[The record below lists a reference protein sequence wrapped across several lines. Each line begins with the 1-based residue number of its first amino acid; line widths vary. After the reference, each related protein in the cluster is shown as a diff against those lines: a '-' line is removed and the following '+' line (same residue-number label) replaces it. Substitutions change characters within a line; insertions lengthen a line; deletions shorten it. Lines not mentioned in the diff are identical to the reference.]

1 MSTTTVASN
10 LGQTANYLDYISV
23 LFVRCF
29 IFIIIPFGTVGHIL
43 SIYVFTRSNLRS
55 NPCSRYFLAASIVGM
70 IHTCYTLPIR
80 LVQSSYV
87 EKDPGAYSIVFC
99 KFAWFTNFSLR

>member
-23 LFVRCF
+23 L
-29 IFIIIPFGTVGHIL
+29 
-43 SIYVFTRSNLRS
+43 
-55 NPCSRYFLAASIVGM
+55 FLAASIVGM